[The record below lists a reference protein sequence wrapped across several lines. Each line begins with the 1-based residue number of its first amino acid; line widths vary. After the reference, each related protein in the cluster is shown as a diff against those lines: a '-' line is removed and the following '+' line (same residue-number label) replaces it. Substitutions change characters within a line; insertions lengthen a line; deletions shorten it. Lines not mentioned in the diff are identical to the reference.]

1 MYKSKKVTKSIRT
14 QSEKN
19 FSEGYV
25 RIFDKEISL
34 DPNAYVKREKIY
46 NKKDYGYKTFKT

>member
-46 NKKDYGYKTFKT
+46 NKKDYELIQNL